1 MQNIR
6 ESLGGIFDSFMM
18 LMTALGEAP
27 VAFLLMAAVYWC
39 LDKRSGQLMGLN
51 SAFGCALNQ
60 FLKSMFKVDRPWVRD
75 ERVTPVED
83 AIAGAPGYSFPSGHT
98 QRATATWGAL
108 GASLWRK
115 KERIAAVI
123 CWVVL
128 ALIGFSRNYLG
139 VHTPQDVL
147 VSLAV
152 GIILIFVLNKVLTWT
167 DRGSN
172 RDIIVA
178 AVGCVLCVLS
188 IIIAGWTSNAGLGI
202 GILIG
207 WVLERHFVRFDTT
220 DTFINKCV
228 RFAIGGAGAWYILKP
243 FQQTLKLMISSS
255 YAECITMFIMA
266 IFIMVLYPFFFAK
279 RERYKAG
286 IAAVIIIFAATPV
299 AAAVFS

>member
-1 MQNIR
+1 M
-6 ESLGGIFDSFMM
+6 
-18 LMTALGEAP
+18 
-27 VAFLLMAAVYWC
+27 
-39 LDKRSGQLMGLN
+39 
-51 SAFGCALNQ
+51 
-60 FLKSMFKVDRPWVRD
+60 
-75 ERVTPVED
+75 
-83 AIAGAPGYSFPSGHT
+83 
-98 QRATATWGAL
+98 GAL

-167 DRGSN
+167 DNGSN

-188 IIIAGWTSNAGLGI
+188 IIIAGWTSNASLGI

-207 WVLERHFVRFDTT
+207 WALERHFVRFDTA

-228 RFAIGGAGAWYILKP
+228 RFAIGGAG
-243 FQQTLKLMISSS
+243 
-255 YAECITMFIMA
+255 
-266 IFIMVLYPFFFAK
+266 
-279 RERYKAG
+279 
-286 IAAVIIIFAATPV
+286 
-299 AAAVFS
+299 